1 MLYRKTLKLLK
12 KHIQSHFT
20 FYFALFCFFILG
32 NILGSFVLKEVDYDT
47 KISIFTLFH
56 PFLKASENYSKFM
69 IFNRVFLYNIF
80 IYVFIVVLG
89 IFNLGYI
96 FIPVLIT
103 ILGTT
108 IGFRVGFLVT
118 YLKLKGLWLSLIGIY
133 PQYLFFIV
141 FFLGSGSLS
150 MSLSKNPFIN
160 SNNPRNIKRIFDN
173 KEYIILFSFFLFVC
187 FLGIITEVFFSPVLN
202 NMLNYLI

>member
-32 NILGSFVLKEVDYDT
+32 NILGSFVLKEVGYDT
-47 KISIFTLFH
+47 KMSIFTLFH

-141 FFLGSGSLS
+141 FF
-150 MSLSKNPFIN
+150 
-160 SNNPRNIKRIFDN
+160 
-173 KEYIILFSFFLFVC
+173 
-187 FLGIITEVFFSPVLN
+187 
-202 NMLNYLI
+202 